1 MGFWDRVK
9 RQIKKLNTTQ
19 EWVANK
25 AGIGLGTF
33 HGWIAKGVLPRVD
46 QALAIA
52 AALNTTLDGLLLDD
66 QLKTHKSDLRLSID
80 KKLDQLTDSQ
90 LQATYAF
97 LTTAFPDSQSGL
109 GEIAR
114 HA

>member
-1 MGFWDRVK
+1 MDFWDRVK
-9 RQIKKLNTTQ
+9 QRIKNLNTTQ
-19 EWVANK
+19 EWVAKK

-33 HGWIAKGVLPRVD
+33 HGWIAKGVLPRAD
-46 QALAIA
+46 QAVSIA
-52 AALNTTLDGLLLDD
+52 VALDSTLEYLILGDLPVV
-66 QLKTHKSDLRLSID
+66 QKSNIRLSVDAI
-80 KKLDQLTDSQ
+80 LDHLTESQ

-97 LTTAFPDSQSGL
+97 LTTAFPDTKSGL